1 MDDTAT
7 KPPGVTSETW
17 GALKAHAQEYV
28 RQYIRTGNQITAYE
42 TSGYVEENHGI
53 DRGRLGQRANRVFHG
68 ARVQR
73 ALLEYRHHQD
83 DLDRLREDSRID
95 WLRKEHERLME
106 AAEGVGD
113 LAVATRNLELI
124 GRMEGAYTDVMR
136 ADVAAR
142 RELSETEREEARR
155 LADLRLGVTGDTPD
169 QESLAVLPGSVVS
182 AVVDAVPD
190 VVDPAAVAAVL
201 GEEVDDGE
209 KGRLLKEARQW
220 GDKREKVAV

>member
-1 MDDTAT
+1 MNEETT
-7 KPPGVTSETW
+7 KPVGIRRETW
-17 GALKAHAQEYV
+17 AKLTPRAQAFVRAYV
-28 RQYIRTGNQITAYE
+28 DTGNQVSAYE
-42 TSGYVEENHGI
+42 ASGYIEENHGLK
-53 DRGRLGQRANRVFHG
+53 RCKVGQRANRVFHG
-68 ARVQR
+68 SKIQT

-106 AAEGVGD
+106 AAEGAGD

-169 QESLAVLPGSVVS
+169 QESLAVLPGS
-182 AVVDAVPD
+182 D
-190 VVDPAAVAAVL
+190 VVDPSAVAAVL